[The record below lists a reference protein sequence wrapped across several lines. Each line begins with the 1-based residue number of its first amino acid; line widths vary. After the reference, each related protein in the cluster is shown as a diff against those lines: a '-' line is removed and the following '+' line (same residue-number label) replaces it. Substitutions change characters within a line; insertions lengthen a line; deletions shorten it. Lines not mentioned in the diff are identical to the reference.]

1 MDLGLYLRVCK
12 WLRNQSS
19 LGVIVLSEWILAN
32 ELSQSLPQ
40 RSGFFL
46 WQTSFSALIF
56 SFRGSKKRLRNN
68 LSCEYWGVFLQS
80 SPRHR
85 FTLLKIF
92 EQKLCKTSIYMYS
105 SASKGLVFRSLT
117 TSEWVVYAGP
127 SSDRTWVLVYRYRL
141 ETLLFYY
148 CLDRWSATN

>member
-1 MDLGLYLRVCK
+1 MIEEPIESWGYCAVRMNSRERVVTVTSTTVWIFFYDKLHSLHWFSHSAVLG
-12 WLRNQSS
+12 Q
-19 LGVIVLSEWILAN
+19 
-32 ELSQSLPQ
+32 
-40 RSGFFL
+40 
-46 WQTSFSALIF
+46 
-56 SFRGSKKRLRNN
+56 RLRNN

-92 EQKLCKTSIYMYS
+92 EQKSCKTSIYMYS
-105 SASKGLVFRSLT
+105 SATKGLVSRSLT